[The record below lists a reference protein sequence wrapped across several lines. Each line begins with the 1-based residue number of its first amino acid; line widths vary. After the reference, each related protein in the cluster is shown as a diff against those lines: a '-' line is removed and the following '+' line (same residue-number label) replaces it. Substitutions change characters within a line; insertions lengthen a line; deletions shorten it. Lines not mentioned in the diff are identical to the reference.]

1 MASRR
6 HTSAGLAADFG
17 IAALHT
23 GFTLWHRLPMLAAA
37 LALQGKAQ
45 DAAEMQRMISEKAAA
60 LANGMLDAQREMMR
74 LSAAAM
80 TGRLGF
86 ADLPHVSAAIT
97 AAGLRPAFRTVKANS
112 RRLRRRA

>member
-6 HTSAGLAADFG
+6 HTTHGFAADFG
-17 IAALHT
+17 AAAFHT
-23 GFTLWHRLPMLAAA
+23 SLTLWHRLPMLAAA
-37 LALQGKAQ
+37 AALQGKAQ
-45 DAAEMQRMISEKAAA
+45 DAAEMQRMVSEKATA
-60 LANGMLDAQREMMR
+60 LAHGLVDAQREMMR

-86 ADLPHVSAAIT
+86 ADMAQVSAAIA

-112 RRLRRRA
+112 RRLSRRA

>member
-74 LSAAAM
+74 L
-80 TGRLGF
+80 
-86 ADLPHVSAAIT
+86 PHVSAAIA